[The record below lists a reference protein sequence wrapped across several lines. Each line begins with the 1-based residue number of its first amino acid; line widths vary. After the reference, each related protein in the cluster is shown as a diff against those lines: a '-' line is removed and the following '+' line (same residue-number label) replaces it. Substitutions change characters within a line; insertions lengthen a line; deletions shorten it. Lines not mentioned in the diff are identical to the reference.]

1 MIIQNAQAI
10 EQYILKMLN
19 EKCKMNILKSIIHG
33 PVLLHAV
40 KSHRFQHPIR
50 QEFTGL
56 TVFQVEVPSD
66 FFNHRNFVGFHDTLQ
81 KKYKMNSERPFY

>member
-1 MIIQNAQAI
+1 
-10 EQYILKMLN
+10 
-19 EKCKMNILKSIIHG
+19 
-33 PVLLHAV
+33 
-40 KSHRFQHPIR
+40 
-50 QEFTGL
+50 L

>member
-1 MIIQNAQAI
+1 MTDEELLIIQNAQAI

-40 KSHRFQHPIR
+40 KSHRFQHPFGK
-50 QEFTGL
+50 EL
-56 TVFQVEVPSD
+56 TYWAIF
-66 FFNHRNFVGFHDTLQ
+66 
-81 KKYKMNSERPFY
+81 